1 MDPDD
6 IKLNSV
12 NWEHGMLLTPEH
24 FLRQE
29 RYFDSA
35 ILWMLRYGGPTF
47 GLVGGGPR
55 LAEAERGAVRH
66 DPVVTVDEDEEQVS
80 ISVTQCRALTPGGVI
95 VEIDPD
101 HAIHRGF
108 PKTELEG
115 VSESGIY
122 IITDPREK
130 EAAEGAL
137 DDANPQMKTERK
149 PGYRLA
155 LSVHADSV
163 SYAVAVGRLKR
174 QDHGAGFEKDG
185 QFIPACTSMV
195 SYSELTASWRDL
207 VDRTNSLFERYTA
220 LHRAMQEYVDLFKE
234 RGIETELDLDTLQ
247 FVGRMVVALQTG
259 LYGMLDP
266 VQPPENFFS
275 HMRQF
280 FHSASVYLDLS
291 PPVKQYF
298 DQLIETG
305 ETEYITLIEQ
315 QKQLLQIRRR
325 WEVHEDLGVEVR
337 KSRQNLSVLHRL
349 ELALEGKYIDFR
361 ISPTLEAMNFIFDRG
376 GRVLYKIAAKPNRM
390 QGYGEELTIH
400 FAQLRLEGRDK
411 YRLILCGEHDA
422 TFEPGTKI
430 TAEIKIN
437 EGAGFHREP
446 IMISCESK
454 STDQRNFEFDFEA
467 PDVPTITDLRV
478 SIPAHNPIRTG
489 LLFIRHRFYAS
500 QGDEPRGRERDPEP
514 PARERREPPPP
525 RGEPSPGD
533 SPRERRFRRVG
544 GAATEAPRGGSSDPA
559 PWETSGREP
568 EPADRGN
575 ETRVRDDRGDDSD
588 EPPRPRRRRRL
599 E

>member
-12 NWEHGMLLTPEH
+12 NWEHGMLLTPDH

-29 RYFDSA
+29 RYFDSS
-35 ILWMLRYGGPTF
+35 ILWMLRHGSPVF

-55 LAEAERGAVRH
+55 LPETERGAVRH
-66 DPVVTVDEDEEQVS
+66 DPVVTVDEDEEQVN
-80 ISVTQCRALTPGGVI
+80 ISVTQCRGLTPGGVI

-101 HAIHRGF
+101 HSIHRRF
-108 PKTELEG
+108 PKADLEG
-115 VSESGIY
+115 VSESAIY
-122 IITDPREK
+122 IVCDPQEK
-130 EAAEGAL
+130 DAVEGPL
-137 DDANPQMKTERK
+137 DEANPQMKTERR
-149 PGYRLA
+149 PGYRITLN
-155 LSVHADSV
+155 VHAESV
-163 SYAVAVGRLKR
+163 PYALTVGRLRK
-174 QDHGAGFEKDG
+174 QEFGAGFEKDG

-207 VDRTNSLFERYTA
+207 VDQTNALFERYTA

-305 ETEYITLIEQ
+305 ETEYITMLEQ
-315 QKQLLQIRRR
+315 QKQLMQIRRR
-325 WEVHEDLGVEVR
+325 WEVHEDLGVEIR
-337 KSRQNLSVLHRL
+337 KSQANLGVLHRL

-411 YRLILCGEHDA
+411 YRLILCGEHEA

-437 EGAGFHREP
+437 EGAGFRREP
-446 IMISCESK
+446 IMVSCESK
-454 STDQRNFEFDFEA
+454 STEQRNFEFDFEA

-478 SIPAHNPIRTG
+478 SIPAHHPIRTG

-500 QGDEPRGRERDPEP
+500 QADGQRRDEAAPPPPR
-514 PARERREPPPP
+514 RERREPPASRGDAPP
-525 RGEPSPGD
+525 AQ
-533 SPRERRFRRVG
+533 ERPRFRRVQG
-544 GAATEAPRGGSSDPA
+544 DAAEQPRADKSEPA
-559 PWETSGREP
+559 PWETQERPQQSP
-568 EPADRGN
+568 PD
-575 ETRVRDDRGDDSD
+575 ETRKRGADDPD

>member
-35 ILWMLRYGGPTF
+35 ILWMLRYGSPTF

-55 LAEAERGAVRH
+55 LPEAERGAVRY
-66 DPVVTVDEDEEQVS
+66 DPVVTVDEDEESVNV
-80 ISVTQCRALTPGGVI
+80 SVTQCRALTPGGVI

-108 PKTELEG
+108 PKAELEG

-122 IITDPREK
+122 IVTDPQEK
-130 EAAEGAL
+130 VAAEGPL
-137 DDANPQMKTERK
+137 DEANPQMKTERK

-163 SYAVAVGRLKR
+163 PYAVTVGRIKR
-174 QDHGAGFEKDG
+174 QEYGSGYEKDG
-185 QFIPACTSMV
+185 RFIPACTSMV

-207 VDRTNSLFERYTA
+207 IGRTHSLFERYTA

-266 VQPPENFFS
+266 VQPPESFFS

-305 ETEYITLIEQ
+305 ETEYITMVEQ

-337 KSRQNLSVLHRL
+337 KSQQNLGVLQRL

-411 YRLILCGEHDA
+411 YRLILCGEPDA
-422 TFEPGTKI
+422 VFEPGTRM

-437 EGAGFHREP
+437 EGAGFRREP

-454 STDQRNFEFDFEA
+454 SSDQRNFEFDFEA

-500 QGDEPRGRERDPEP
+500 QGDAPRQRDPEP
-514 PARERREPPPP
+514 APPPRERRDPPPP
-525 RGEPSPGD
+525 RGEPAPDD

-544 GAATEAPRGGSSDPA
+544 GAATEAPRGGSAGPA
-559 PWETSGREP
+559 PWETAGREP
-568 EPADRGN
+568 APPDRGG
-575 ETRVRDDRGDDSD
+575 ETRLRDDRRDDSD
-588 EPPRPRRRRRL
+588 EPPQPRRRRRL